1 MVGEVVGAMVVRMAD
16 TARMVEV
23 DVAVEVALE
32 VEERVGLT
40 GVVVEDP
47 VAEEEWEWAIVED
60 SISLVGPGIMEL
72 VGPICRSRITLT
84 TTPSLY
90 KVLETTILWTLLQ
103 TTLNRSASSR

>member
-47 VAEEEWEWAIVED
+47 VAEEEWGKEILISQIV
-60 SISLVGPGIMEL
+60 SISF
-72 VGPICRSRITLT
+72 
-84 TTPSLY
+84 
-90 KVLETTILWTLLQ
+90 
-103 TTLNRSASSR
+103 TTLSPPQCIGVC